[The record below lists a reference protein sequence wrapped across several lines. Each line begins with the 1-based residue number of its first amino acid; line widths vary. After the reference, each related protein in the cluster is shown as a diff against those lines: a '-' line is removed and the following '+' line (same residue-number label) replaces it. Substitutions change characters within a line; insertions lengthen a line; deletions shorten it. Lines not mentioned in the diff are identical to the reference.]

1 MITDFEFTKVFSLLI
16 TLKAVFY
23 TNIILF
29 RCNSNEDCTK
39 DTCCR
44 KDSLSGIGKCVL
56 KPHKLGHACDDQCP
70 CTGSFSCKNI
80 EVVKDNKKMS
90 VEKQCATDNKKIMAE
105 FVKKLKNAKKSIDP
119 KKSKQTQT

>member
-44 KDSLSGIGKCVL
+44 N
-56 KPHKLGHACDDQCP
+56 AA
-70 CTGSFSCKNI
+70 
-80 EVVKDNKKMS
+80 EVEDIKKMDIDWGS
-90 VEKQCATDNKKIMAE
+90 DDEKE
-105 FVKKLKNAKKSIDP
+105 
-119 KKSKQTQT
+119 